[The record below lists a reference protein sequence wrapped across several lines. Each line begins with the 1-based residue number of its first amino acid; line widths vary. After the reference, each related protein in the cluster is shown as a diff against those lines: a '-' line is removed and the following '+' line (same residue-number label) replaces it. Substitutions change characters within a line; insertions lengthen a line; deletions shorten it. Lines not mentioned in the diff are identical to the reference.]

1 MPHEPPVRKITL
13 SLRSKLFMGSPK
25 SQVERH
31 KHREH
36 ESGGDP
42 VIAKAAPARV
52 AAQRFAPG
60 LPDERSSLGLELF
73 GKEKARDD
81 HDGQAGHQEHERHE
95 HEVAAI

>member
-52 AAQRFAPG
+52 AAQRFAPA
-60 LPDERSSLGLELF
+60 LPNKGSRLGLEWF
-73 GKEKARDD
+73 RKEKARGD
-81 HDGQAGHQEHERHE
+81 HDEQAGHEEHERDE
-95 HEVAAI
+95 HEVAP